1 MPATRV
7 RRRHARTVLSL
18 SLLLGVFTCHGV
30 ASNTSAPNSSLVM
43 GNVAFR
49 DVLELWMS
57 NVAFRESLELWIHPS
72 SEVKQSKDQYGQY
85 LYLFS
90 RVLDLV
96 FGCVCVCVRVASIS
110 SRALACVCHWQRL
123 WDELTVCRNGTAPLV
138 RQCC

>member
-1 MPATRV
+1 MVGSVRLQFGTKVCTRV

-57 NVAFRESLELWIHPS
+57 NVAFRESLWLLKPS
-72 SEVKQSKDQYGQY
+72 W
-85 LYLFS
+85 FF
-90 RVLDLV
+90 
-96 FGCVCVCVRVASIS
+96 FGGVGS
-110 SRALACVCHWQRL
+110 SVTRGYAAHL
-123 WDELTVCRNGTAPLV
+123 
-138 RQCC
+138 